1 MERGDAERE
10 IERENESE
18 ADVFRLLSLKC
29 RALWFY
35 TQGFLQTFHTLQLQA
50 KVSGDTITP

>member
-18 ADVFRLLSLKC
+18 ADVVRLLSLKC
-29 RALWFY
+29 RAL
-35 TQGFLQTFHTLQLQA
+35 
-50 KVSGDTITP
+50 